1 MNGRSTRP
9 FLRRNFL
16 GDLRLALGRECRAEF
31 ASQFVVGL
39 EFVVEAVEVFDLG
52 IFVVDG
58 HHDEFIFNLLLV
70 FPLGWCGEDE
80 GIEIH
85 FFCNF
90 FLLKFQ
96 FFV

>member
-1 MNGRSTRP
+1 
-9 FLRRNFL
+9 
-16 GDLRLALGRECRAEF
+16 
-31 ASQFVVGL
+31 
-39 EFVVEAVEVFDLG
+39 
-52 IFVVDG
+52 
-58 HHDEFIFNLLLV
+58 LLLV